1 MSWRKI
7 RLIILAVI
15 AAFLVICVSGIAIAN
30 SKNEIQIFKMG
41 TDVIVP
47 EQKVMTDAVAIG
59 GDVTIL
65 NHTKSASQNP
75 FFFVP
80 DKILLSSVLSN
91 F

>member
-30 SKNEIQIFKMG
+30 SENEIQIFKMG

-47 EQKVMTDAVAIG
+47 EQKVMTDAIAIG
-59 GDVTIL
+59 GDVIP
-65 NHTKSASQNP
+65 N
-75 FFFVP
+75 
-80 DKILLSSVLSN
+80 
-91 F
+91 